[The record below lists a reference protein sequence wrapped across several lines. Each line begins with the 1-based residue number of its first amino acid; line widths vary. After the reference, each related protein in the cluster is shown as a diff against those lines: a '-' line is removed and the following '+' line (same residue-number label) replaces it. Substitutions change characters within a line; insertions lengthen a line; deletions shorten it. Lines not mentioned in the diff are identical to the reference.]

1 MNANNDWSPQSVY
14 NRYNSAPDGMLLEL
28 MAYDIRNRLESV
40 SAYVSLLEED
50 FEYPEGMDFTQAKE
64 YLQNIFDGLDA
75 IGAVVTAGLECN
87 QT

>member
-1 MNANNDWSPQSVY
+1 
-14 NRYNSAPDGMLLEL
+14 
-28 MAYDIRNRLESV
+28 
-40 SAYVSLLEED
+40 
-50 FEYPEGMDFTQAKE
+50 MDFKQAKG